1 MNPKYFGCNQ
11 LLITRLN
18 IHTYLFIDLSL
29 FRTSLKE
36 LHNKRHNNVNTREH
50 RDMGETQCA
59 DKNFTFPRMFFGKSS

>member
-1 MNPKYFGCNQ
+1 M
-11 LLITRLN
+11 
-18 IHTYLFIDLSL
+18 SL
-29 FRTSLKE
+29 FRTSLKV